1 MRMLVNLYQGIFGWL
16 ERVTDGWFLGLTAR
30 FLFAG
35 ILFMYFWKSAMTKLG
50 DGFFGFLFPS
60 AGAYAQI
67 LPQITEAASYDVSQ
81 IPFFPYGLIVL
92 LGMWAEIIIPI
103 LIVLGLFTR
112 AASIGFIGFVIV
124 MSVVDVV
131 GHGVGA
137 ATIGAFFDGNP
148 SSMIVDQRSLWIFL
162 AIVLVIRGPGVF
174 SLDWVLGKWWGVQ
187 QGGGVAGAKSPS

>member
-1 MRMLVNLYQGIFGWL
+1 MLVNLYQGIFGWL

-35 ILFMYFWKSAMTKLG
+35 ILFMYFWNSAMTKLG
-50 DGFFGFLFPS
+50 DGFFGFLSPT

-67 LPQITEAASYDVSQ
+67 LPQITEAAGYDVSQ
-81 IPFFPYGLIVL
+81 IPFLPYGLIVL
-92 LGMWAEIIIPI
+92 LGTWAEIVIPV

-112 AASIGFIGFVIV
+112 AASVGFIGFVIV

-131 GHGVGA
+131 GHGVAG

-148 SSMIVDQRSLWIFL
+148 SSVIVDQRALWIFL
-162 AIVLVIRGPGVF
+162 AIVLVVRGPGVF
-174 SLDWVLGKWWGVQ
+174 SLDWVLGKWFGVQ
-187 QGGGVAGAKSPS
+187 HEAGTKDSKSLA